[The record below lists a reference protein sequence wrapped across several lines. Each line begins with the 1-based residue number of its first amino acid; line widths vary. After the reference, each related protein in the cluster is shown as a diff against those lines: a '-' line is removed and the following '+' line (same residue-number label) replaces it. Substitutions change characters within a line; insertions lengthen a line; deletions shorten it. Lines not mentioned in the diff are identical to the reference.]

1 MTYANNTNQDV
12 SDFHAAIVAA
22 MNNGGMFDDDLSD
35 IFELTK
41 TPEGSAVDTFSIL
54 HKSHQHD
61 HRHPSQR
68 LPFKPTYQ
76 GTQPWFFLLDAECRR
91 SAWVVFR
98 T

>member
-41 TPEGSAVDTFSIL
+41 TQEGSAVDYVLNF
-54 HKSHQHD
+54 
-61 HRHPSQR
+61 
-68 LPFKPTYQ
+68 
-76 GTQPWFFLLDAECRR
+76 A
-91 SAWVVFR
+91 
-98 T
+98 